1 MKQLI
6 SVAISFE
13 HATNLEKEV
22 FAKEIKDMLFHMK
35 ANKIPGPNGFSADF
49 FKASWTIVGQEVVD
63 AFKGLFDSSSLLREV
78 NATIISLVPKK
89 VNPFA
94 MGDFRP
100 IACCN
105 VIYKCITRI
114 LSNRMLPFLSDLVSK
129 TSLLSFLLGVYLKM
143 FYWLRNLWGVI
154 IRKKGILDAL

>member
-35 ANKIPGPNGFSADF
+35 ANKVPGPNGFSADF

-94 MGDFRP
+94 MGDF
-100 IACCN
+100 
-105 VIYKCITRI
+105 
-114 LSNRMLPFLSDLVSK
+114 
-129 TSLLSFLLGVYLKM
+129 
-143 FYWLRNLWGVI
+143 
-154 IRKKGILDAL
+154 